1 MNNPSF
7 KLNDNNSIPA
17 IGFGVFQIPNDG
29 STYAAVL
36 KALEIGYR
44 HIDTAVAYFN
54 ETEVGKAIQDSGI
67 SRDDIWIT
75 SKIRSIGVSNMTPKI
90 WRKWE
95 NSFTT
100 MPAVNQ
106 VEFNPY
112 FQQKE
117 LRKIMA
123 ENNVTLEAWAPL
135 GQGNQELLNEPILK
149 NLAKKYAKNVGQII
163 LRFEYQE
170 GIIVFPKTVHSERM
184 ISNLNIFDFALTS
197 DEMDSIR
204 LLDKNKGMHDPDAS
218 GTKEMLLNAFD
229 VHADDK

>member
-1 MNNPSF
+1 
-7 KLNDNNSIPA
+7 
-17 IGFGVFQIPNDG
+17 
-29 STYAAVL
+29 
-36 KALEIGYR
+36 
-44 HIDTAVAYFN
+44 
-54 ETEVGKAIQDSGI
+54 
-67 SRDDIWIT
+67 
-75 SKIRSIGVSNMTPKI
+75 
-90 WRKWE
+90 
-95 NSFTT
+95 

>member
-1 MNNPSF
+1 
-7 KLNDNNSIPA
+7 
-17 IGFGVFQIPNDG
+17 
-29 STYAAVL
+29 
-36 KALEIGYR
+36 
-44 HIDTAVAYFN
+44 
-54 ETEVGKAIQDSGI
+54 
-67 SRDDIWIT
+67 
-75 SKIRSIGVSNMTPKI
+75 
-90 WRKWE
+90 
-95 NSFTT
+95 
-100 MPAVNQ
+100 
-106 VEFNPY
+106 
-112 FQQKE
+112 
-117 LRKIMA
+117 MA

-170 GIIVFPKTVHSERM
+170 GIIVFPKTVRSERM